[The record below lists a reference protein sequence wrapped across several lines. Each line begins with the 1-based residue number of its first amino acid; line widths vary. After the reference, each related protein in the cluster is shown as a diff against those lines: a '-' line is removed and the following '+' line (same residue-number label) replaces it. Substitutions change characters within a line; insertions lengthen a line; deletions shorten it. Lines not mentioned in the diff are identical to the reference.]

1 MSDKNRL
8 GRGLGA
14 IFGENVNEVLE
25 QIQQGTMEGFQG
37 SRQNIPCQ
45 DVRPNPYQP
54 RKQFN
59 QDKLQEL
66 ADSIAQHGVFT
77 PILVRPA
84 ALGFELITGE
94 RRLRASIL
102 ANKPT
107 IEAIILDFSDEQMM
121 EISLVENI
129 QREDLNIMEEAMAYQ
144 MMMERLSLTQ
154 EAVAKKVGKSREH
167 IANIVRL
174 NRLPQSI
181 QTMILNEELSM
192 GHARPLITLEKEADM
207 IMWAKKI
214 VKENLSVRAV
224 EALLKKPQT
233 NATKPKVINTHH
245 YDAVI
250 KSLEDKF
257 QTQVKVNDNAITI
270 QYKGWDDL
278 NRILDLLKVNE
289 D

>member
-1 MSDKNRL
+1 MSDKARL
-8 GRGLGA
+8 GKGLEA
-14 IFGENVNEVLE
+14 IFGENVNDVLE

-37 SRQNIPCQ
+37 SRQNIPCL

-77 PILVRPA
+77 PILVRVIPN
-84 ALGFELITGE
+84 GYELIAGE
-94 RRLRASIL
+94 RRLRASMM
-102 ANKPT
+102 ANKQT
-107 IEAIILDFSDEQMM
+107 IEAIILDFTDEQMM

-154 EAVAKKVGKSREH
+154 DALAKKVGKSREH
-167 IANIVRL
+167 IANTVRL
-174 NRLPQSI
+174 NKLPSVI
-181 QTMILNEELSM
+181 QTMILNQELSM
-192 GHARPLITLEKEADM
+192 GHARPLITLEKESDM
-207 IMWAKKI
+207 IMWAKRI
-214 VKENLSVRAV
+214 VKENLSVRVV

-233 NATKPKVINTHH
+233 TPSKPKVTHHH
-245 YDAVI
+245 YDKVT

-257 QTQVKVNDNAITI
+257 QTQIKVTDNAITI

-278 NRILDLLKVNE
+278 NRILDLLDVNE
-289 D
+289 E

>member
-1 MSDKNRL
+1 MSDKARL
-8 GRGLGA
+8 GKGLEA
-14 IFGENVNEVLE
+14 IFGENVNDVLE

-54 RKQFN
+54 RKQFD

-77 PILVRPA
+77 PILVRMIPN
-84 ALGFELITGE
+84 GYELIAGE
-94 RRLRASIL
+94 RRLRASIM

-107 IEAIILDFSDEQMM
+107 IEAIILDFTDEQMM

-144 MMMERLSLTQ
+144 MMIERLSLTQ
-154 EAVAKKVGKSREH
+154 DALAKKVGKSREH
-167 IANIVRL
+167 IANTVRL
-174 NRLPQSI
+174 NKLPSVI
-181 QTMILNEELSM
+181 QTMILNQELSM
-192 GHARPLITLEKEADM
+192 GHARPLITLEKESDM
-207 IMWAKKI
+207 IMWAKRI
-214 VKENLSVRAV
+214 AKENLSVRVV
-224 EALLKKPQT
+224 EALLKKPQLT
-233 NATKPKVINTHH
+233 PSKPKVTHHH
-245 YDAVI
+245 YDKVT

-257 QTQVKVNDNAITI
+257 QTQIKVTDSAITI

-278 NRILDLLKVNE
+278 NRILDLLDVNE
-289 D
+289 E

>member
-1 MSDKNRL
+1 MSDKARL
-8 GRGLGA
+8 GKGLEA

-54 RKQFN
+54 RKQFD

-77 PILVRPA
+77 PILVRMIPN
-84 ALGFELITGE
+84 GYELIAGE
-94 RRLRASIL
+94 RRLRASMM

-107 IEAIILDFSDEQMM
+107 IEAIILDFTDEQMM
-121 EISLVENI
+121 EISLVEKI

-144 MMMERLSLTQ
+144 MMIERLSLTQ
-154 EAVAKKVGKSREH
+154 DALAKKVGKSREH
-167 IANIVRL
+167 IANTVRL
-174 NRLPQSI
+174 NKLPSVI
-181 QTMILNEELSM
+181 QTMILNQELSM
-192 GHARPLITLEKEADM
+192 GHARPLITLEKESDM
-207 IMWAKKI
+207 IMWAKRI
-214 VKENLSVRAV
+214 AKENLSVRVV

-233 NATKPKVINTHH
+233 TPSKPKVTHHH
-245 YDAVI
+245 YDKVTR
-250 KSLEDKF
+250 SLEDKF
-257 QTQVKVNDNAITI
+257 QTQIKVTDSAITI

-278 NRILDLLKVNE
+278 NRILDLLNVNE
-289 D
+289 E

>member
-1 MSDKNRL
+1 MSDKARL
-8 GRGLGA
+8 GKGLEA
-14 IFGENVNEVLE
+14 IFGENVNDVLE

-54 RKQFN
+54 RKQFD
-59 QDKLQEL
+59 QGKLQEL

-77 PILVRPA
+77 PILVRAIPN
-84 ALGFELITGE
+84 GYELIAGE
-94 RRLRASIL
+94 RRLRASII

-154 EAVAKKVGKSREH
+154 DALAKKVGKSREH
-167 IANIVRL
+167 IANTVRL
-174 NRLPQSI
+174 NKLPGVI
-181 QTMILNEELSM
+181 QTMILNQELSM
-192 GHARPLITLEKEADM
+192 GHARPLITLDKESDM
-207 IMWAKKI
+207 IMWAKRI
-214 VKENLSVRAV
+214 VKENLSVRVV
-224 EALLKKPQT
+224 EALLKKPQSIPS
-233 NATKPKVINTHH
+233 KPKVTHYH
-245 YDAVI
+245 YDKVT

-257 QTQVKVNDNAITI
+257 QTQIKVTDSAITI

-278 NRILDLLKVNE
+278 NRILDLLDVNE
-289 D
+289 E

>member
-1 MSDKNRL
+1 MSDKARL
-8 GRGLGA
+8 GKGLEA

-54 RKQFN
+54 RKQFD

-77 PILVRPA
+77 PILVRVIPN
-84 ALGFELITGE
+84 GYELIAGE
-94 RRLRASIL
+94 RRLRASIM

-107 IEAIILDFSDEQMM
+107 IEAIILDFTDEQMM

-154 EAVAKKVGKSREH
+154 DALAKKVGKSREH
-167 IANIVRL
+167 IANTVRL
-174 NRLPQSI
+174 NKLPSVI
-181 QTMILNEELSM
+181 QTMILNQELSM
-192 GHARPLITLEKEADM
+192 GHARPLITLEKESDM
-207 IMWAKKI
+207 IMWAKRI
-214 VKENLSVRAV
+214 AKENLSVRVV

-233 NATKPKVINTHH
+233 TPSKPKVTHHH
-245 YDAVI
+245 YDKVT

-257 QTQVKVNDNAITI
+257 QTQIKVTDNAITI

-278 NRILDLLKVNE
+278 NRILDLLDVNE
-289 D
+289 E

>member
-1 MSDKNRL
+1 MSDKARL
-8 GRGLGA
+8 GKGLEA
-14 IFGENVNEVLE
+14 IFGENVNDVLE

-54 RKQFN
+54 RKQFD

-77 PILVRPA
+77 PILVRVIPN
-84 ALGFELITGE
+84 GFELIAGE
-94 RRLRASIL
+94 RRLRASIM

-154 EAVAKKVGKSREH
+154 EALAKKVGKSREH
-167 IANIVRL
+167 IANTVRL
-174 NRLPQSI
+174 NKLPSII
-181 QTMILNEELSM
+181 QTMILNQELSM
-192 GHARPLITLEKEADM
+192 GHARPLITLEKESDM
-207 IMWAKKI
+207 IMWAKRI
-214 VKENLSVRAV
+214 AKENLSVRVV

-233 NATKPKVINTHH
+233 IPSKPKVTHHH
-245 YDAVI
+245 YDKVTR
-250 KSLEDKF
+250 SLEDKF
-257 QTQVKVNDNAITI
+257 QTQIKVTDSAITI

-278 NRILDLLKVNE
+278 NRILDLLDVNE
-289 D
+289 E